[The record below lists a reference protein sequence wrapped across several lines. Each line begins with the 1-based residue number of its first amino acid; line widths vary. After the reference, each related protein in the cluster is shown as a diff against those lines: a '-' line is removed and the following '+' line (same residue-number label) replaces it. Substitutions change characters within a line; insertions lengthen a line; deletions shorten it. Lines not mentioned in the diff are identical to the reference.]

1 MSYLRHQTTIESN
14 RDPQSRERDPGEAGP
29 SGVKPAVPRKVPIEP
44 ENSSEEEVF
53 HGFQQT
59 PARDARSPGPSGQSN
74 RPVAD
79 AQEAKSSD
87 SDASSTKANRGWSS
101 PISQPSLDSDQGI
114 EMSEHEGD
122 TSDEASTIPG
132 YQRRWEM
139 EMVEHNLREGLPKV
153 DPSTV
158 AGPSEQPA
166 SLKKGMA
173 SELAENRFI
182 SAAHGEAAAVE
193 NTPAAVQSQL
203 AVNETTEYAGSS
215 QPLSRFNSGG
225 SDYSNPS
232 SETERTVRETIGKKA
247 FFFKIFP
254 TDGHFLQST
263 TIFLLFFL
271 QRNTIRI
278 WSWKP

>member
-29 SGVKPAVPRKVPIEP
+29 SGVKTAVPCNVQIEP
-44 ENSSEEEVF
+44 DNSSEEEVF
-53 HGFQQT
+53 HGF
-59 PARDARSPGPSGQSN
+59 AAPGPSGTSN
-74 RPVAD
+74 HPLAD
-79 AQEAKSSD
+79 AKEAKSSEGGSD
-87 SDASSTKANRGWSS
+87 VSNVSDAANKGSS
-101 PISQPSLDSDQGI
+101 PVSHPSLDSDQGI

-122 TSDEASTIPG
+122 TSDEPS
-132 YQRRWEM
+132 YQKRWEA
-139 EMVEHNLREGLPKV
+139 EMIEHNLREGIPKV

-193 NTPAAVQSQL
+193 TTPA

-232 SETERTVRETIGKKA
+232 SETERTVRDAMGMKA
-247 FFFKIFP
+247 FSIKIFP
-254 TDGHFLQST
+254 TFYSKLQYSYFSSYRGT
-263 TIFLLFFL
+263 TSGYGYVSPIITG
-271 QRNTIRI
+271 NTYTR
-278 WSWKP
+278 WPSCKGP